1 MLPPRTWLHRAVAT
15 AAAAVIARVVARAV
29 SAANQ
34 QTTIIIG
41 AAFVAPFLAPDRDV
55 IHC

>member
-1 MLPPRTWLHRAVAT
+1 MLLPRTWLHRAVAT
-15 AAAAVIARVVARAV
+15 AAAAVIARVVARAA